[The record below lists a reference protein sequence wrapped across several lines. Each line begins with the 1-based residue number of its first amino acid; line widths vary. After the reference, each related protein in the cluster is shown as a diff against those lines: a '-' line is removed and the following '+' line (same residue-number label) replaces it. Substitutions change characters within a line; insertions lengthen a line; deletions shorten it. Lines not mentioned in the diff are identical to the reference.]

1 MAGMEFLLIDQDTSV
16 ANFKDKLRWNAAYNR
31 LAGGL

>member
-1 MAGMEFLLIDQDTSV
+1 MEFLLIGENTTLP
-16 ANFKDKLRWNAAYNR
+16 NFKDKLRWNSMYYR